1 MNKPRAGE
9 VDAIPARNLR
19 YVCSNGIWYFKKRG
33 GKQAG
38 PFATRDEM
46 QSALS
51 AYIQEQ
57 KTTQSHSIA

>member
-1 MNKPRAGE
+1 MNKPRVGE
-9 VDAIPARNLR
+9 AESIPARNLR
-19 YVCSNGIWYFKKRG
+19 YICSNGIWYFKKRG
-33 GKQAG
+33 GKQSG

-57 KTTQSHSIA
+57 KAGHSIA

>member
-1 MNKPRAGE
+1 MNKHRTGE
-9 VDAIPARNLR
+9 ADVVPSRNLR

-38 PFATRDEM
+38 QFASRDEM

-57 KTTQSHSIA
+57 KAGQSAVSC

>member
-9 VDAIPARNLR
+9 VELIPSRNPR

-46 QSALS
+46 QSALNI
-51 AYIQEQ
+51 YIHEQ
-57 KTTQSHSIA
+57 KTAHSTATA